1 MKYFLSLSLITLLS
15 LSCQLPTEK
24 FSSPEAVV
32 ATFITA
38 SLEKDKELLSQCFS
52 ENSPGEW
59 DELKDKSAT
68 DKELEE
74 LKEFVTDAVIKKTEQ
89 TDDHAAIVYVKFTS
103 RDEKIH
109 TTKENGRW
117 YILDF

>member
-1 MKYFLSLSLITLLS
+1 MKYFLSLLFIGLLG
-15 LSCQLPTEK
+15 LSCQLPTQN

-38 SLEKDKELLSQCFS
+38 SLEKDKEVLSQCFS
-52 ENSPGEW
+52 KNSPGEW

-68 DKELEE
+68 NKELEE
-74 LKEFVTDAVIKKTEQ
+74 LKEFVTDAVITKTEQ
-89 TDDHAAIVYVKFTS
+89 TDNHTAIVHVKFTA

-109 TTKENGRW
+109 TTKENDRW